1 MTKGDRFIFRYI
13 IKPILMLLL
22 IWFIVGSLFAVVYL
36 GLEFLNI
43 ISIVQLMHWLE
54 SIEKY
59 RYS

>member
-1 MTKGDRFIFRYI
+1 
-13 IKPILMLLL
+13 MLLL